1 VVLVRR
7 RRVQAGK
14 WHGGGHLYGQVPKE
28 RGFDSSLAYLNGMED
43 HYTQV
48 FNMLGGVDLFQ
59 VCVSTGV
66 KWRQVASSGAKLH
79 VVMNGR

>member
-1 VVLVRR
+1 M
-7 RRVQAGK
+7 QAGK